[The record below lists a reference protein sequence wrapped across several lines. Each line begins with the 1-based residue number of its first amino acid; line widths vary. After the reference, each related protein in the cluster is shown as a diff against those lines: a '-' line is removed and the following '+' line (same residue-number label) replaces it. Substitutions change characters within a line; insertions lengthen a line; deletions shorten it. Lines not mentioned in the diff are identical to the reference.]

1 MRANSK
7 PLVGILDYGIGN
19 LTSVARALEVCNAR
33 PVIVYQPSELGKLD
47 ALVLPGVGAFGAAC
61 ESMRSSGMDLTVP
74 DFADSGK
81 PLLGICL
88 GMQLMLDISEESR
101 GQMGLS
107 LFRGANRRLET
118 VMNKPEAGKAS
129 KGQGSGYGFGESCF
143 KVPHTG
149 WNDVFSIKDVLGPLM
164 EKEREKFY
172 FTHSFAAYPDDEAI
186 IAAKTPLVGD
196 SPGDGPTIA
205 AAIRKGNVI
214 GVQFHPEKS
223 GEAGLRLLSG
233 FVSLGRGAYA

>member
-19 LTSVARALEVCNAR
+19 LTSVARALEVCNAK
-33 PVIVYQPSELGKLD
+33 PVIVYEPYELGKLD

-61 ESMRSSGMDLTVP
+61 ESMRGSGMDLAVP
-74 DFADSGK
+74 DFADSGR

-107 LFRGANRRLET
+107 LFRGVNRKL
-118 VMNKPEAGKAS
+118 EAGINK
-129 KGQGSGYGFGESCF
+129 SGAGAIANWQKPCDECEKSNF

-149 WNDVFSIKDVLGPLM
+149 WNDVFKVGDALSSLM
-164 EKEREKFY
+164 DGASGKFY
-172 FTHSFAAYPDDEAI
+172 FTHSFAAFPDDEAI
-186 IAAKTPLVGD
+186 VAAKTPLVGRF
-196 SPGDGPTIA
+196 PGDGPTIA
-205 AAIRKGNVI
+205 SAIRKGNVI

-223 GEAGLRLLSG
+223 GEAGLKLLSG
-233 FVSLGRGAYA
+233 FIGLGRGADD

>member
-19 LTSVARALEVCNAR
+19 LTSVARALEVCNAK
-33 PVIVYQPSELGKLD
+33 PVIVYEPSELGKLD

-61 ESMRSSGMDLTVP
+61 ESMRGSGMDLAVP
-74 DFADSGK
+74 DFADSGR

-107 LFRGANRRLET
+107 LFRGVNRKL
-118 VMNKPEAGKAS
+118 EAGIS
-129 KGQGSGYGFGESCF
+129 KSDAGEIANGQKPSDGCGKSYF

-149 WNDVFSIKDVLGPLM
+149 WNDVFRVGDALSPLM
-164 EKEREKFY
+164 DEDNEKFY

-186 IAAKTPLVGD
+186 VAARTPLDGQF
-196 SPGDGPTIA
+196 PGDGPTIA

-233 FVSLGRGAYA
+233 FIGLGRGADA